1 MPLQAV
7 LGFSVDDGWE
17 KAMSPAIAFGLIFAS
32 FFVFGQPYFQLSKW
46 ANDVAGVI
54 AIGVM
59 DGVPISTKHR
69 AMLLYGVWGAYV
81 TMAVGCAVFCA
92 VVNMSIANYV
102 TDAGVKLVAYLT
114 AFIAAT
120 AALAWVANGL
130 WYYRSLLREV
140 ERS

>member
-1 MPLQAV
+1 MPSQAV

-59 DGVPISTKHR
+59 HGVPSRQTPCDVALR
-69 AMLLYGVWGAYV
+69 SMGRLRNYGRG
-81 TMAVGCAVFCA
+81 
-92 VVNMSIANYV
+92 VV
-102 TDAGVKLVAYLT
+102 
-114 AFIAAT
+114 AAS
-120 AALAWVANGL
+120 AQW
-130 WYYRSLLREV
+130 
-140 ERS
+140 

>member
-1 MPLQAV
+1 
-7 LGFSVDDGWE
+7 
-17 KAMSPAIAFGLIFAS
+17 MSPAIAFGLIFAS
-32 FFVFGQPYFQLSKW
+32 FFVFGQPYFQTSKW

-54 AIGVM
+54 TIGVLH
-59 DGVPISTKHR
+59 GVPISTKHR
-69 AMLLYGVWGAYV
+69 TMLLYGTWGAYV

-102 TDAGVKLVAYLT
+102 TDAGVKQVAYLT

-120 AALAWVANGL
+120 AALGWVVNGL
-130 WYYRSLLREV
+130 WYYRTLLREA